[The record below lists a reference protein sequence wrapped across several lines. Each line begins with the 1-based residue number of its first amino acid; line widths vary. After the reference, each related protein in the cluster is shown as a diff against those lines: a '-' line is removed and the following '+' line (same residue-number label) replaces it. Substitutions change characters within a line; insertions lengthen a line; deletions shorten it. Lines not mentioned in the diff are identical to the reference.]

1 MNRRSVALSVAVA
14 AALLVA
20 SSSPIHA
27 ADGADVKRAI
37 ILTVLNNLGVQPTDS
52 LMNVLVND
60 IPIDVLNSSL
70 VARVGRSLDK
80 SEDPSL
86 LIGQTVDSSGDGIPD
101 EDAATNASD
110 DDDDDDNTSSGS
122 NSGSNSGSGTTSS
135 GNGSGTKP
143 SESDDESD
151 NDGEADDE
159 DEDDES
165 GDDEDN

>member
-1 MNRRSVALSVAVA
+1 VIRRSMARSAALA
-14 AALLVA
+14 AALVVA
-20 SSSPIHA
+20 GSSPIHA

-37 ILTVLNNLGVQPTDS
+37 ILTVLNNLGVQPTDA
-52 LMNVLVND
+52 LMNDLVDD
-60 IPIDVLNSSL
+60 IPLDVLDSSL

-80 SEDPSL
+80 SEDPAI
-86 LIGQTVDSSGDGIPD
+86 LIAQTVDSSGDGIPD

-110 DDDDDDNTSSGS
+110 NDDDEENTSSGS
-122 NSGSNSGSGTTSS
+122 NSGSGTSSS

-143 SESDDESD
+143 PKHDDDDSASDDED
-151 NDGEADDE
+151 EE

>member
-1 MNRRSVALSVAVA
+1 MNRRSVALSVAAA

-37 ILTVLNNLGVQPTDS
+37 IMTVLNNLGVQPTDS
-52 LMNVLVND
+52 LMNVLVDD
-60 IPIDVLNSSL
+60 IPIDVLDSSL

-110 DDDDDDNTSSGS
+110 DDDDDNTSSGS

-143 SESDDESD
+143 SENDDESD
-151 NDGEADDE
+151 NDGETDDE